1 MISETFMLLFAFI
14 GGLLLGAFFYGG
26 LWWTVQ
32 RGLTAQRPAV
42 WFFTSYLLRTGLTAA
57 GLYGLAGGRW
67 QRLLVSLLGC
77 LLARFIVMRQS
88 KAAGLNNLSRRPGH
102 AA

>member
-1 MISETFMLLFAFI
+1 MPETFMLLLAFM

-32 RGLTAQRPAV
+32 RGLTSQRPAV
-42 WFFTSYLLRTGLTAA
+42 WFFASYLLRTGLTLV
-57 GLYGLAGGRW
+57 GLYALAGGHW
-67 QRLLVSLLGC
+67 QRLLVSLIGC
-77 LLARFIVMRQS
+77 LLARFIVMRHG
-88 KAAGLNNLSRRPGH
+88 KMAGSDNLTEETGH

>member
-1 MISETFMLLFAFI
+1 MPENFMLLLAFM

-32 RGLTAQRPAV
+32 RGLASQRPAV
-42 WFFTSYLLRTGLTAA
+42 WFFASYLLRTSLTLV
-57 GLYGLAGGRW
+57 GLYALAGGHW
-67 QRLLVSLLGC
+67 QRLLASLIGC
-77 LLARFIVMRQS
+77 LLARFIVTRQS
-88 KAAGLNNLSRRPGH
+88 RMAGVNKLSQRPSH

>member
-1 MISETFMLLFAFI
+1 MAETLMLLPVFI

-32 RGLTAQRPAV
+32 RGLTSQRPAL
-42 WFFTSYLLRTGLTAA
+42 WFFASYLLRMGVTLV
-57 GLYGLAGGRW
+57 GLYALADGHW
-67 QRLLVSLLGC
+67 QRLLVSLFGC
-77 LLARFIVMRQS
+77 LLARFVVMRLC
-88 KAAGLNNLSRRPGH
+88 KIAGSATISQRAGH